1 MAGAVVSPAPECVV
15 GFGSTRM
22 LPCAADVV
30 PSVASDL
37 CWACSVGGGS
47 VAELAHPIGAPAPE
61 CVVGFG
67 GACLICAQADVVPC
81 IASHLCG
88 CISFGGTVNELT
100 SVIPLGGCPNA
111 ELTHVIES
119 PTPKRSIRFGSAG
132 MSLAGLD
139 GVPGGPGNL
148 SWDI

>member
-1 MAGAVVSPAPECVV
+1 
-15 GFGSTRM
+15 M

-30 PSVASDL
+30 PIVASDL

-88 CISFGGTVNELT
+88 RISLSRCTVSELT
-100 SVIPLGGCPNA
+100 KFV
-111 ELTHVIES
+111 ES
-119 PTPKRSIRFGSAG
+119 PTPKCSIRFSSAG
-132 MSLAGLD
+132 MPLARLD
-139 GVPGGPGNL
+139 GVPRGSGNL